1 MSYTNSGLVSH
12 CKKALELNTRYM
24 WGGLFREITADYVS
38 RLAAQYPSQ
47 YSITRKAALNGLTG
61 TGYYGCDCVG
71 LVKSYYFG
79 GFGTAANAKGY
90 DANKDYSVG
99 SMYSAAKIKGKIA
112 DMPQKAGILVM
123 TENLGHVGVYVGD
136 GKVIECT
143 LRGSLDGVVQTDFS
157 AVAWAYWCQCPCIED
172 DSAASSSSTTSAN
185 PTAAADGDML
195 PLNSIVEFAGGQQ
208 YVSSTATEGVK
219 ANAGRVK
226 ITTRAPGAAH
236 PYHAVSVDNSGV
248 YGWVDA
254 DKLNG
259 AETIDATYEA
269 GTKLA
274 LSNVGLYASSTA
286 KTATCFVT
294 GDYYLYDGE
303 EIDGMLRICP
313 KSANVGKLPIAVN
326 VTGWVKA
333 ADIK

>member
-24 WGGLFREITADYVS
+24 WGGLFREVTADYVS
-38 RLAAQYPSQ
+38 RLAAQYPNQ
-47 YSITRKAALNGLTG
+47 YSTVRKATLNGLTG
-61 TGYYGCDCVG
+61 KGYYGCDCVG

-90 DANKDYSVG
+90 EVSKDYSVG
-99 SMYSAAKIKGKIA
+99 SMYSAAKTKGRIA

-143 LRGSLDGVVQTDFS
+143 LRGSLDGVVETDFG

-172 DSAASSSSTTSAN
+172 DSNTVITPAAGTAASANTS
-185 PTAAADGDML
+185 TAANEDML
-195 PLNSIVEFAGGQQ
+195 PLNSIVDFAGGQQ

-226 ITTRAPGAAH
+226 ITTRAAGAAH
-236 PYHAVSVDNSGV
+236 PYHAVSVDDSGV
-248 YGWVDA
+248 YGWIDA
-254 DKLNG
+254 DKLTVM
-259 AETIDATYEA
+259 ETKYKVT
-269 GTKLA
+269 GTK
-274 LSNVGLYASSTA
+274 T
-286 KTATCFVT
+286 VT
-294 GDYYLYDGE
+294 KD
-303 EIDGMLRICP
+303 
-313 KSANVGKLPIAVN
+313 KLPEAQGQLKAMGFS
-326 VTGWVKA
+326 VTTETV
-333 ADIK
+333 

>member
-1 MSYTNSGLVSH
+1 MSYTNLGLSAH
-12 CKKALELNTRYM
+12 CKRALELNTRYM

-47 YSITRKAALNGLTG
+47 YGTARRAALNGLTG
-61 TGYYGCDCVG
+61 KGYYGCDCIG

-79 GFGTAANAKGY
+79 GFGAAANAKGY
-90 DANKDYSVG
+90 DVSRDYSVG
-99 SMYSAAKIKGKIA
+99 SMYSAAGIKGKIA

-172 DSAASSSSTTSAN
+172 DRTITSTSESTTAANTN

-208 YVSSTATEGVK
+208 YVSSTAVEGVK
-219 ANAGRVK
+219 ASAGRVK
-226 ITTRAPGAAH
+226 ITTRALGAAH
-236 PYHAVSVDNSGV
+236 PYHAISVDNSGV

-254 DKLNG
+254 DMLTVDQTKYKV
-259 AETIDATYEA
+259 T
-269 GTKLA
+269 GTK
-274 LSNVGLYASSTA
+274 T
-286 KTATCFVT
+286 VT
-294 GDYYLYDGE
+294 KD
-303 EIDGMLRICP
+303 
-313 KSANVGKLPIAVN
+313 KLPEAQGQLKAMGFS
-326 VTGWVKA
+326 VTTETV
-333 ADIK
+333 